1 MPDMR
6 MIEVTGDP
14 IFMLTGSSRAMVAA
28 GPSPGRTPT
37 TVPRTDPMRHQSRLT
52 GLRAIW
58 NPCRRPAKSN
68 MDARSFFVAGGLEE
82 EPPWEG
88 GHKQPLED
96 EIDNEARGNTG
107 ECGHPHL
114 LLFQE

>member
-6 MIEVTGDP
+6 MMAVTGDP

-37 TVPRTDPMRHQSRLT
+37 AVPRTDPMRHQSRLT

-68 MDARSFFVAGGLEE
+68 MDARSFSVASGLEE
-82 EPPWEG
+82 ESPREW
-88 GHKQPLED
+88 GHEQALED
-96 EIDNEARGNTG
+96 DIDHEARDNPG
-107 ECGHPHL
+107 ECGHPYP
-114 LLFQE
+114 LLFQ